1 MQFDQSLNFDYE
13 ILDSF
18 EESGNKI
25 ASVMS
30 HNAIFVDCTYLNKD
44 FYQIIYDLALVLK
57 NHNYGIFVLARQ
69 QLNHLLVSMRD
80 EMNLCDS
87 VPEIDIVLKDQMGI
101 YV

>member
-1 MQFDQSLNFDYE
+1 MNFNYE
-13 ILDSF
+13 VLDSF

-25 ASVMS
+25 TSVMS

-44 FYQIIYDLALVLK
+44 FYQILNHFTMVLK
-57 NHNYGIFVLARQ
+57 RHNYGIFVLARPR
-69 QLNHLLVSMRD
+69 LNRLLVSMRD
-80 EMNLCDS
+80 EINICDI